1 MDYFDYSQFL
11 EDDEEL
17 LEAANLLT
25 GKSTLFNTIQKEKNS
40 IKQR

>member
-25 GKSTLFNTIQKEKNS
+25 GKSTLFNYPKRKIS